1 MKKIS
6 FLTILLLLSIT
17 SFAFAES
24 PVLYFSDI
32 TSGPKTGNTD
42 TSKGLPSGQD
52 GAIVTI
58 WGKNIGSSQ
67 GNSKVYCNGAEAA
80 AYYSWGNATSPA
92 DLYTYHGMQMISF
105 QVSHL
110 ATDGAG
116 TIYVAIS
123 GQNSN
128 TLPFT
133 VSSTGT
139 IRFVKTTGN
148 DSGAGTWSAPWKTL
162 SYVGN
167 GNCSAGDI
175 VYVSNG
181 VSISSAN
188 GLCVYG
194 PSGTEANPISVIA
207 YPGAT
212 VTCDNG
218 GSRGAIT
225 NWNFG
230 TSYWNFSKLYLTTDT
245 DGARTFQGG
254 RMIGLNIT
262 GPTADGQGGA
272 ITTGGNGK
280 HSDNVKCLGNY
291 IHSFGGDS
299 TTKLH
304 HTFYLSNRTGIQY
317 RSYELGWNY
326 LVDNKAYHGL
336 HIYDEGIG
344 GDWSG
349 VMAIHDNVVVNQR
362 GAGFDVGG
370 GNFSMT
376 VEFYNNLLINC
387 GLGPVI
393 ASDGSL
399 WGCAIYLNPWS
410 TDTCNI
416 KIYNN
421 TIYGYSDSTVTEGSV
436 TRKACLIV
444 RTDLGGTYEWVNNI
458 VVDTK
463 DIQYQDPSFN
473 KAPNVVHNN
482 LWYNGGDGNPASKPS
497 WDSGALSSNPLFVN
511 PDLDLHI
518 QTSSP
523 CKDAGYDT
531 SSIVERDLDGV
542 TRPQGSAVDIGAYE
556 YVSTAPD
563 TTAPAAV
570 SNLAAST
577 GANQGEVNLSWSAP
591 GDDGS
596 TGTATAYIIKYSTS
610 SIATD
615 TQFNAATDV
624 TGEPTP
630 SVAGTS
636 ESMTVTG
643 LTPGQTYYF
652 AMKTQD
658 EVPNTS
664 TLSNCVSAAAK
675 QVAVNNPPVLASIG
689 DKSVNENVL
698 LTFTLSASDADG
710 DTLTYAAN
718 TLPSGATLNSSTGAF
733 SWTPSYSQAGSY
745 SITFSVND
753 GHTGTDSE
761 TITITVNNVNRAPVL
776 GTLTDKSVN
785 ENATLTFTVT
795 ATDADSD
802 TLTYSATSGLPSG
815 ATLNSSTGAFSWTP
829 SYSQSGTY
837 SVTFRVSDATLNDSK
852 TITITVVNVNQ
863 VPVLAS
869 ISNKTV
875 AENATLTFTLS
886 ATDADGDTLTYSVN
900 TLPSNATLDSSGG
913 AFSWTPSY
921 SQSGTYSLTFSVS
934 DGHGGIASRSCTITV
949 TNVNRA
955 PVLASIGDKIVTE
968 NSTLSF
974 TVTASDPDGGTL
986 ILSASS
992 LPSGATFNT
1001 SSGAFSWTPGYNQ
1014 AGTYSGVHFQVTDG
1028 SLTDSEDITITV
1040 NNNNQIPVLAAIGN
1054 KSVTE
1059 NSTLSFTLSATDADG
1074 DTLTYSANTLPSAAT
1089 LNSSTGA
1096 FSWTPNSSQAGTYSV
1111 TFSVNDAHG
1120 GTDSETITITV
1131 QDADVEAPYL
1141 DSLNPDSDE
1150 VQVPL
1155 NTNISFHIKD
1165 NATGVNKNTISL
1177 SIQRERDSTPK
1188 NIILNGVSQLSQYP
1202 NNVIIQGT
1210 ASDYT
1215 VLYDPPSTKNYQF
1228 GYEERVTVRVSADDL
1243 AGNKLSNYSYSFT
1256 TAMILRGR
1264 NLKVS
1269 KR

>member
-1 MKKIS
+1 MKKTLI
-6 FLTILLLLSIT
+6 FTILLLIS
-17 SFAFAES
+17 SFRFAYAAA
-24 PVLYFSDI
+24 PIIYFSDI

-511 PDLDLHI
+511 PDLAIFNI
-518 QTSSP
+518 QKGSP
-523 CKDAGYDT
+523 CKDAGT
-531 SSIVERDLDGV
+531 SLVNTVVTRDLAGV
-542 TRPQGSAVDIGAYE
+542 ARPQGTGYDIGAYE
-556 YVSTAPD
+556 YAQD
-563 TTAPAAV
+563 DIAPAAV
-570 SNLAAST
+570 TDLGASSVT
-577 GANQGEVNLSWSAP
+577 ATTVVLGWTAP
-591 GDDGS
+591 GNDGNVGQAAFYDIRYSIS
-596 TGTATAYIIKYSTS
+596 TITDANWDFATPAIGVP
-610 SIATD
+610 A
-615 TQFNAATDV
+615 
-624 TGEPTP
+624 PLP
-630 SVAGTS
+630 AGTIQLF
-636 ESMTVTG
+636 TVDG
-643 LTPGQTYYF
+643 LSSSTTYYF
-652 AMKTQD
+652 ALKTTD
-658 EVPNTS
+658 YAGNISDISNVASATTS
-664 TLSNCVSAAAK
+664 SSSSGDGGGGGGGGCFIATAVYGSSMAK
-675 QVAVNNPPVLASIG
+675 EERILV
-689 DKSVNENVL
+689 EFRERYL
-698 LTFTLSASDADG
+698 LT
-710 DTLTYAAN
+710 
-718 TLPSGATLNSSTGAF
+718 
-733 SWTPSYSQAGSY
+733 
-745 SITFSVND
+745 
-753 GHTGTDSE
+753 
-761 TITITVNNVNRAPVL
+761 
-776 GTLTDKSVN
+776 
-785 ENATLTFTVT
+785 
-795 ATDADSD
+795 
-802 TLTYSATSGLPSG
+802 
-815 ATLNSSTGAFSWTP
+815 
-829 SYSQSGTY
+829 
-837 SVTFRVSDATLNDSK
+837 
-852 TITITVVNVNQ
+852 
-863 VPVLAS
+863 
-869 ISNKTV
+869 NKTGRK
-875 AENATLTFTLS
+875 L
-886 ATDADGDTLTYSVN
+886 
-900 TLPSNATLDSSGG
+900 
-913 AFSWTPSY
+913 
-921 SQSGTYSLTFSVS
+921 
-934 DGHGGIASRSCTITV
+934 
-949 TNVNRA
+949 
-955 PVLASIGDKIVTE
+955 
-968 NSTLSF
+968 
-974 TVTASDPDGGTL
+974 
-986 ILSASS
+986 
-992 LPSGATFNT
+992 
-1001 SSGAFSWTPGYNQ
+1001 
-1014 AGTYSGVHFQVTDG
+1014 
-1028 SLTDSEDITITV
+1028 
-1040 NNNNQIPVLAAIGN
+1040 
-1054 KSVTE
+1054 
-1059 NSTLSFTLSATDADG
+1059 
-1074 DTLTYSANTLPSAAT
+1074 
-1089 LNSSTGA
+1089 
-1096 FSWTPNSSQAGTYSV
+1096 
-1111 TFSVNDAHG
+1111 
-1120 GTDSETITITV
+1120 
-1131 QDADVEAPYL
+1131 VE
-1141 DSLNPDSDE
+1141 
-1150 VQVPL
+1150 
-1155 NTNISFHIKD
+1155 
-1165 NATGVNKNTISL
+1165 
-1177 SIQRERDSTPK
+1177 
-1188 NIILNGVSQLSQYP
+1188 
-1202 NNVIIQGT
+1202 
-1210 ASDYT
+1210 
-1215 VLYDPPSTKNYQF
+1215 LYY
-1228 GYEERVTVRVSADDL
+1228 
-1243 AGNKLSNYSYSFT
+1243 
-1256 TAMILRGR
+1256 
-1264 NLKVS
+1264 KVS
-1269 KR
+1269 PPIAKYIKNREWARSFVRAVLKPVVWIAKKKIEE